1 MKTEKM
7 KKITAKRISAGA
19 AAICTAIGMTS
30 CAYIDETLFSALE
43 SASSSQSSSEST
55 ADGSSDTDA
64 MPDSVSDSEP
74 SDSGDISAES
84 QTEPQES
91 SGEDSSQPTDSEIDE
106 LSSLTDYNVSVLD
119 SGTDSESVP
128 DDPDFYEPSNN
139 MMYTKYAEL
148 IYEASEKCAA
158 DPSYV
163 SGLCGYMFADIDLDN
178 TPELLIQTGTCEMDR
193 RIEFYTFDGTDAVSL
208 GSAASWHSTLGYK
221 GGVFCS
227 ETVALGHYTL
237 YTLRIE
243 NGSVVLDGG
252 EVFTESQLTET
263 LEFTDFLS
271 TEQSQSENPTA

>member
-1 MKTEKM
+1 M

-64 MPDSVSDSEP
+64 LPDEEENSSSQAQTDDGNEQNSSEP
-74 SDSGDISAES
+74 AE
-84 QTEPQES
+84 TENSET
-91 SGEDSSQPTDSEIDE
+91 SSQPTDSEIDE
-106 LSSLTDYNVSVLD
+106 PSSLTDYNVSVLD
-119 SGTDSESVP
+119 SETDSESVP
-128 DDPDFYEPSNN
+128 DDPDLYEPSNN

-208 GSAASWHSTLGYK
+208 GGAASWHSTLGYSN
-221 GGVFCS
+221 GVFCS

>member
-1 MKTEKM
+1 M

-64 MPDSVSDSEP
+64 LPDEDENSSSQAQTDDGNEQTSSEP
-74 SDSGDISAES
+74 AE
-84 QTEPQES
+84 TENSETSLVQ
-91 SGEDSSQPTDSEIDE
+91 DSSSTDEP
-106 LSSLTDYNVSVLD
+106 SSLTDYNVSVLD
-119 SGTDSESVP
+119 SETDSESVP
-128 DDPDFYEPSNN
+128 DDPELYEPSNN

-208 GSAASWHSTLGYK
+208 GGAASWHSTLGYSN
-221 GGVFCS
+221 GVFCS

>member
-1 MKTEKM
+1 M
-7 KKITAKRISAGA
+7 KKITAKKISAGA

-43 SASSSQSSSEST
+43 SAASSQSSSEST

-64 MPDSVSDSEP
+64 LPDEDENSSSQVQTDDGNEQNLSEP
-74 SDSGDISAES
+74 AETENSETSSA
-84 QTEPQES
+84 Q
-91 SGEDSSQPTDSEIDE
+91 DSSSIDE
-106 LSSLTDYNVSVLD
+106 PSSLTDYNVSVLD
-119 SGTDSESVP
+119 SETDSESVP
-128 DDPDFYEPSNN
+128 DDPDLYEPSNN

-148 IYEASEKCAA
+148 IYEAAEKCKS

-208 GSAASWHSTLGYK
+208 GGAASWHSTLGYSN
-221 GGVFCS
+221 GVFCS